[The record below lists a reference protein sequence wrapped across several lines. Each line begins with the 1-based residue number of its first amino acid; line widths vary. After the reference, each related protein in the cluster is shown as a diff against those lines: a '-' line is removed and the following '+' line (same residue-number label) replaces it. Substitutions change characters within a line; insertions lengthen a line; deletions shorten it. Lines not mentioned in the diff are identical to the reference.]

1 MPLFQKINDDMKAAL
16 KSGDKARLEVL
27 RFTLA
32 GLNAAQKEKTLKDPQ
47 AALGDEEVVALLQK
61 EAKKRKDSIELFKQG
76 KRDDLVAKEEGDL
89 RVLYEYLPQ
98 ELSREEIMAIV
109 KDLKDKR
116 CGERFQRTHEGDDED
131 RKRTRRRQDGR
142 GCHPRCGTSVSLPRW
157 RTRC

>member
-1 MPLFQKINDDMKAAL
+1 MALFQKITDDMKIAL
-16 KSGDKARLEVL
+16 KSGDKPRLEVL

-47 AALGDEEVVALLQK
+47 AFLTDDEVVTLLQK

-89 RVLYEYLPQ
+89 KVIYEYLPQ

-109 KDLKDKR
+109 KDLKTKGVASDFSGLIKATMQTVKGR
-116 CGERFQRTHEGDDED
+116 ADGKTVGDVIRDVERA
-131 RKRTRRRQDGR
+131 
-142 GCHPRCGTSVSLPRW
+142 
-157 RTRC
+157 